1 MTLPR
6 LLGLG
11 GAVAVLVL
19 VAVFSSSTAD
29 DRADPPVWNDEAR
42 LPQIV
47 RAVRLAEH
55 YDFAGEPLPLDNFDV
70 RERLERE
77 LMVNAYWHSST
88 LLALKNASRYFP
100 VIEPILRRHGI
111 PDDFKYL
118 VVAESNFRNVT
129 SPAGAKGFWQFLK
142 GTAEDYGLEVNS
154 EVDER
159 YHLEKATEAACKY
172 FQKLHDRFGSWTLVA
187 AAYNMGEN
195 ALARALERQQMTSY
209 YDLNL
214 GEETNR
220 YVFRIVALK
229 EVLTRPEKFGFELAE
244 TDRYGPLDNYSI
256 VRVDEPVPSLGAFA
270 RQYGTTYR
278 MLKLYNP
285 WLRSYR
291 LSNRSGKVYDIRIPR
306 E

>member
-1 MTLPR
+1 MTITR
-6 LLGLG
+6 LIGLAG
-11 GAVAVLVL
+11 VACGLLL
-19 VAVFSSSTAD
+19 VALFSSSTD
-29 DRADPPVWNDEAR
+29 EGRARAPFHDLR

-47 RAVRLAEH
+47 RAVPLAEA

-88 LLALKNASRYFP
+88 LLALKNAPRYFP
-100 VIEPILRRHGI
+100 VVEPILRRHGI

-118 VVAESNFRNVT
+118 LVAESNFRHVT
-129 SPAGAKGFWQFLK
+129 SPAGAHGFWQFLK
-142 GTAEDYGLEVNS
+142 GTAEDYGLEVNR

-172 FQKLHDRFGSWTLVA
+172 FKKLYEHFESWTLVA

-195 ALARALERQQMTSY
+195 ALARELERQQMTSY

-220 YVFRIVALK
+220 YLFRIVALK
-229 EVLTRPEKFGFELAE
+229 EVLEQPQKFGFELE
-244 TDRYGPLDNYSI
+244 PTDYYSPLDNYSV
-256 VRVDEPVPSLGAFA
+256 VRVEGPIPNLGAFA
-270 RQYGTTYR
+270 KRHGTTYR
-278 MLKLYNP
+278 LLKVYNP
-285 WLRSYR
+285 WLRSYQ
-291 LSNRSGKVYDIRIPR
+291 LSNRSGKVYEIRIPKL
-306 E
+306 

>member
-1 MTLPR
+1 MKMSR
-6 LLGLG
+6 LLSL
-11 GAVAVLVL
+11 GAVAIAFVLIAL
-19 VAVFSSSTAD
+19 FSSSTD
-29 DRADPPVWNDEAR
+29 EERAEVPVWHDGAR

-47 RAVRLAEH
+47 RSVRLAEH

-100 VIEPILRRHGI
+100 VIEPILRRNGI

-172 FQKLHDRFGSWTLVA
+172 FAKLHDRFGSWTLVA

-195 ALARALERQQMTSY
+195 ALARELERQQMTSY

-229 EVLTRPEKFGFELAE
+229 EVLNQPEKFGFELTDA
-244 TDRYGPLDNYSI
+244 DRYQPLDNFSI
-256 VRVDEPVPSLGAFA
+256 VRVDGPIPNLGAFA

-278 MLKLYNP
+278 MLKIYNP
-285 WLRSYR
+285 WLRSYQ

>member
-1 MTLPR
+1 MKLSQ
-6 LLGLG
+6 LLSLG
-11 GAVAVLVL
+11 GIATVLVL
-19 VAVFSSSTAD
+19 VAVLSSSTD
-29 DRADPPVWNDEAR
+29 ETRADRPAWNDDAR

-47 RAVRLAEH
+47 KAVRLADH
-55 YDFAGEPLPLDNFDV
+55 YDFAGEALPLDNFDV

-100 VIEPILRRHGI
+100 VIEPILRRNGI
-111 PDDFKYL
+111 PEDFKYL

-159 YHLEKATEAACKY
+159 YHLVKATEAACKY
-172 FQKLHDRFGSWTLVA
+172 FHKLHDRFGSWTLVA

-195 ALARALERQQMTSY
+195 ALARELERQQMASY

-229 EVLTRPEKFGFELAE
+229 EVLTQPEKFGFELTEA
-244 TDRYGPLDNYSI
+244 DRYQPLDNFSI
-256 VRVDEPVPSLGAFA
+256 VRVDGPIPNLGAFA

-285 WLRSYR
+285 WLRSYQ

-306 E
+306 D

>member
-1 MTLPR
+1 MTLSR

-11 GAVAVLVL
+11 GAVAALVL

-29 DRADPPVWNDEAR
+29 DRADPPMWNDDAR

-55 YDFAGEPLPLDNFDV
+55 YDFSGEPLPLDNFDV

-100 VIEPILRRHGI
+100 VIEPILHRHGI

-129 SPAGAKGFWQFLK
+129 SPAGARGFWQFLK

-172 FQKLHDRFGSWTLVA
+172 FRKLHDRFGSWTLVA
-187 AAYNMGEN
+187 AAYNMGAN

-229 EVLTRPEKFGFELAE
+229 EVLNHPEKFGFELTEA
-244 TDRYGPLDNYSI
+244 DRYRPLDNYSI
-256 VRVDEPVPSLGAFA
+256 VRVDGPIPNLGAFA

-285 WLRSYR
+285 WLRTYQ
-291 LSNRSGKVYDIRIPR
+291 LTNRSGKVYDIRIPR